1 MDFQVFVNTFT
12 SACAVLAVKKGVAG
26 HASEVRI
33 HRANDCYKGTMG
45 VARYRDDM
53 LYSDMVPKD
62 SKFEDFCYRCA
73 FQKQKLHTYVETRY
87 MNCWSDITFL
97 PLEGGDDEISYC
109 AFFFEFTKKPD
120 ASRMSTISAD
130 IASTVIKNCVILRSS
145 TDFYSSLSLVMED
158 LMIKSN
164 AVATCILQV
173 DRKNRDYEVL
183 CEKFLSKEVS
193 MKEHKHLLPY
203 EVVETWDKTIGGSD
217 GIIIKDK
224 HDLQTLEKINP
235 LWAENL
241 KQTLVTSLILFPLMQ
256 GKNAMGYL
264 FIANFDTQNLV
275 QIKELAALTAF
286 FLTSEISEHI
296 LVEKLEKL
304 GHEDLLTG
312 VKNRNSMNYRVDMF
326 VSGEQKIAA
335 PCGVI
340 FADLNG
346 LKQMNDKKGHA
357 AGDELIKSAAAC
369 IKSIFTEDEIYRA
382 GGDEF
387 VIICPACSKEEF
399 EEKVAKL
406 KSKSCYGSQVSLA
419 VGSDWNEDGDD
430 LRHSMHLADEA
441 MYRDKESF
449 YALHK
454 DVDRRNKVP
463 AIC

>member
-120 ASRMSTISAD
+120 ANRMSTISAD
-130 IASTVIKNCVILRSS
+130 IASTVIKNCVILRSA

-158 LMIKSN
+158 LMIKSD

-264 FIANFDTQNLV
+264 FITNFDTQKLV

-326 VSGEQKIAA
+326 VSGEQKNCSSVRCYLCRLKRAQTNERQKRSCSWRRAYQISSGLYQIYFYRRRNISCRRRRIRNNLPGLLKRRVRRKGRKTQVQKLLWLTSQ
-335 PCGVI
+335 PCG
-340 FADLNG
+340 
-346 LKQMNDKKGHA
+346 
-357 AGDELIKSAAAC
+357 
-369 IKSIFTEDEIYRA
+369 
-382 GGDEF
+382 
-387 VIICPACSKEEF
+387 
-399 EEKVAKL
+399 
-406 KSKSCYGSQVSLA
+406 
-419 VGSDWNEDGDD
+419 W
-430 LRHSMHLADEA
+430 LRLE
-441 MYRDKESF
+441 
-449 YALHK
+449 
-454 DVDRRNKVP
+454 RRWR
-463 AIC
+463 